1 MESANF
7 HLHQQE
13 DHHLVTSSFSWSQ
26 NPILNGTNNIINLRT
41 LDAST
46 NSSVQD
52 FRFPYNSMG
61 YPIENI
67 VSHELQCRSRI
78 KDEFSVAE
86 SYPKFL
92 ELLNGSP
99 TSNSEDVHLQPY
111 SVAESY
117 SKIIELLKDSPM
129 SNTEDIH
136 LHPYST
142 YLKNNDHQQISY
154 SNNGS
159 RGTLSQ
165 IFPTISV
172 PSLNQCT
179 TTTSSSSS
187 SSTSSSSAVSST
199 SFDMNCLPPLNLFG
213 SPRFDHGN
221 LNYDVSLNTHNHGD
235 ISYGFDRMLQP
246 NQRPSACPNKMT
258 RVSTTGRIDQSAKR
272 PASKYVDAKET
283 QSVAPKKSK
292 LEPRSSSAPFQ
303 QVRKEKL
310 GDKIAAIQQLV
321 APFGKT
327 DTASVLMEAI
337 GYIKFLQTQVETL
350 SVPYM
355 KSTTNKID
363 GISSERGR
371 MEEDGDITDEV
382 KRDLR
387 SRGLCL
393 VPLSCL
399 SYVTDGCEGMW
410 PHHNHLT

>member
-1 MESANF
+1 M
-7 HLHQQE
+7 
-13 DHHLVTSSFSWSQ
+13 
-26 NPILNGTNNIINLRT
+26 INSRN

-46 NSSVQD
+46 NSSLQD

-99 TSNSEDVHLQPY
+99 TSNTEDVHLHPY

-129 SNTEDIH
+129 SNTEDIQ

-142 YLKNNDHQQISY
+142 NLKNNDHQQISY

-172 PSLNQCT
+172 PSLNQCHHHIIIIIFLFNIIIFN
-179 TTTSSSSS
+179 S
-187 SSTSSSSAVSST
+187 SST

-221 LNYDVSLNTHNHGD
+221 LNYNASLNAHNHGD
-235 ISYGFDRMLQP
+235 ISYGFDHILQP
-246 NQRPSACPNKMT
+246 NQRPSACPNK
-258 RVSTTGRIDQSAKR
+258 
-272 PASKYVDAKET
+272 
-283 QSVAPKKSK
+283 
-292 LEPRSSSAPFQ
+292 
-303 QVRKEKL
+303 VRKEKL

-321 APFGKT
+321 APFGK
-327 DTASVLMEAI
+327 VMCFIFPL
-337 GYIKFLQTQVETL
+337 K
-350 SVPYM
+350 
-355 KSTTNKID
+355 
-363 GISSERGR
+363 
-371 MEEDGDITDEV
+371 DI
-382 KRDLR
+382 
-387 SRGLCL
+387 
-393 VPLSCL
+393 
-399 SYVTDGCEGMW
+399 
-410 PHHNHLT
+410 